1 MGDLLRQL
9 LYPLVLPA
17 IVGSVWV
24 SAWAMKLEAG
34 FAASESDAP
43 ADVMAF
49 EPGETAPPSD
59 SGYGFSAADG
69 FASVELHDEE

>member
-1 MGDLLRQL
+1 MGAPLRQL

-17 IVGSVWV
+17 IVASVWV

-34 FAASESDAP
+34 FAARESDAP

-49 EPGETAPPSD
+49 EPGNAAPPSD
-59 SGYGFSAADG
+59 SGYGFSTDDG
-69 FASVELHDEE
+69 FASVELRDEE